1 MHPGALKPLEFDR
14 IVEAV
19 RRFALTPPGAAR
31 LARLQPHTDPRTVA
45 SALSATAE
53 TARFLR
59 DAQIGLQAPEDLD
72 AQLMALAVE
81 GRVLDPASLVS
92 LATFLASID
101 VTCATIRRSRSA
113 FPILG
118 AIAETAASF
127 EQEIADIRRKIGPAF
142 EVVDDASPELAS
154 LRDRLRKQRARLRGT
169 LESYLRGRDTSK
181 YLQQQIVTDRNGRYV
196 LVVRSEHRS
205 AIPGIIHGSSGSGA
219 SLFLEPLSTVEINND
234 IVALEQQEAEE
245 VRRILLGLA
254 NALRRRGADLQRTV
268 DAASELDVLQARA
281 RFSLLIDGI
290 HPSIAGD
297 GRLELRGARHPLLI
311 PAVRRHLGESER
323 FDPPSHRPSEPPSPG
338 ATEHPSHRAP
348 DQPGTR
354 PDSRDPVPVD
364 VLLIPPVRVLVI
376 TGPNTG
382 GKTVALKTAGL
393 LPLMA
398 QAGLLVP
405 AADGT
410 QVPVFGSVFADI
422 GDEQSIAES
431 LSTFSGHIANVV
443 AMDRAL
449 VLPALVLL
457 DEAGA
462 GTDPAEG
469 GALAMATIDH
479 FRHRGA
485 MVIATTHY
493 DALKS
498 YAATT
503 EGVTPAGFGFDPATF
518 APTYR
523 LNYGAP
529 GSSLALEI
537 ATRLGLPSSII
548 EKAREHRTAREAQLA
563 EHLAKV
569 ERDLQAL
576 DHDRRLAARERTSL
590 EEAAAKMHAREQDLR
605 NREETFRRRLEERIE
620 DRLRDARAEVDA
632 VLNALKAR
640 TESLAADAER
650 RAVRLIPTGETGA
663 ARADARAALD
673 GIGERLR
680 AVVPDSAANAAAAPV
695 PGIVG
700 RAPAVGDRVQVG
712 GLGLEGV
719 IQALHDREAE
729 VDVRGKR
736 LRARID
742 ELRVMVPASGTPAPP
757 PKVRVNVDLQP
768 REGSLTELNVIG
780 CHVEEALART
790 EKFLDE
796 ALLGELRSVRLIHG
810 YGTGQLRRAIAG
822 FLQSHPFVA
831 HFAAAPPEQGGGGVT
846 VVDLKE

>member
-1 MHPGALKPLEFDR
+1 MHPGALKALEFDR

-19 RRFALTPPGAAR
+19 RRFAQTPPGGAR
-31 LARLQPHTDPRTVA
+31 LAKLQPLTDPRAVA
-45 SALSATAE
+45 HALSATAE
-53 TARFLR
+53 TVRFLR
-59 DAQIGLQAPEDLD
+59 DEQMALHAPEDLD
-72 AQLMALAVE
+72 ALLMALAVE
-81 GRVLDPASLVS
+81 GRALEPQSLVG
-92 LATFLASID
+92 LANFLSSVD
-101 VTCATIRRSRSA
+101 TVCGTIRRSRTTL
-113 FPILG
+113 PMLT
-118 AIAETAASF
+118 AIAETTVSF
-127 EQEIADIRRKIGPAF
+127 ESEIAEIRRKISPAY

-154 LRDRLRKQRARLRGT
+154 VRDRLRKQRARLRGT

-196 LVVRSEHRS
+196 LVVRSEHRA

-245 VRRILLGLA
+245 VRRILLALA
-254 NALRRRGADLQRTV
+254 NAFRRRALDLQRTV
-268 DAASELDVLQARA
+268 DAATELDVLQARA
-281 RFSLLIDGI
+281 HLSLLVDGVQ
-290 HPSIAGD
+290 PTLAAD
-297 GRLELRGARHPLLI
+297 GRLELRAARHPLLI
-311 PAVRRHLGESER
+311 PAVRRHLGENSRDSGPGTQDSGSER
-323 FDPPSHRPSEPPSPG
+323 
-338 ATEHPSHRAP
+338 RAENP
-348 DQPGTR
+348 EAR
-354 PDSRDPVPVD
+354 VSSPVPVD

-410 QVPVFGSVFADI
+410 QVPVWRSVFADI

-443 AMDRAL
+443 NMDRELA
-449 VLPALVLL
+449 LPALVLL

-462 GTDPAEG
+462 GTDPVEG
-469 GALAMATIDH
+469 GALAMAMIDH
-479 FRHRGA
+479 FRQRSA

-537 ATRLGLPSSII
+537 ATRLGLPASII
-548 EKAREHRTAREAQLA
+548 DKAREHRSAREAQLA

-569 ERDLQAL
+569 ERDLQSL
-576 DHDRRLAARERTSL
+576 DHERRLAARERTAL
-590 EEAAAKMHAREQDLR
+590 EEASAKMQTREQDLR
-605 NREETFRRRLEERIE
+605 NREDTFRRRLDERIE
-620 DRLRDARAEVDA
+620 DRLRDARREIDAVVDA
-632 VLNALKAR
+632 LKVR
-640 TESLAADAER
+640 TDSLAAEAER
-650 RAVRLIPTGETGA
+650 RGARLIPTGETGA
-663 ARADARAALD
+663 ARADARGALD
-673 GIGERLR
+673 AIGDRLR
-680 AVVPDSAANAAAAPV
+680 TTATESTATRSVTPMPP
-695 PGIVG
+695 PG
-700 RAPAVGDRVQVG
+700 RPPAIGDRVQVG
-712 GLGLEGV
+712 ALGLEGIV
-719 IQALHDREAE
+719 QALHDREAE
-729 VDVRGKR
+729 IDVRGKR

-742 ELRVMVPASGTPAPP
+742 ELRVLVAASPTPVQP
-757 PKVRVNVDLQP
+757 PKVKVNVDLQP

-780 CHVEEALART
+780 CNVDEALARA

-796 ALLGELRSVRLIHG
+796 ALLSELRSVRLIHG

-822 FLQSHPFVA
+822 FLQSHPLVS
-831 HFAAAPPEQGGGGVT
+831 HFASAPPEQGGGGVT

>member
-1 MHPGALKPLEFDR
+1 MHPGALRALEFDR

-19 RRFALTPPGAAR
+19 RRFAHTPPGAAR
-31 LARLQPHTDPRTVA
+31 LAKLQPLMEPRAVA
-45 SALSATAE
+45 HALAATAE

-59 DAQIGLQAPEDLD
+59 DEQMALQAPEDLD
-72 AQLMALAVE
+72 TLLMALAIE
-81 GRVLDPASLVS
+81 GRVLEPQGLVG
-92 LATFLASID
+92 LAGFLASVD
-101 VTCATIRRSRSA
+101 TVCGTIRRARSA
-113 FPILG
+113 LPILTG
-118 AIAETAASF
+118 IAETTVSF
-127 EQEIADIRRKIGPAF
+127 EAEIADIRRKISPAF

-154 LRDRLRKQRARLRGT
+154 MRDRLRKQRARLRGT

-196 LVVRSEHRS
+196 LVVRSEHRA

-245 VRRILLGLA
+245 VRRILLVLA
-254 NALRRRGADLQRTV
+254 NAFRRRALDLQRTV
-268 DAASELDVLQARA
+268 DAATELDVLQARA
-281 RFSLLIDGI
+281 QLSLLVDGVQ
-290 HPSIAGD
+290 PTLAAD
-297 GRLELRGARHPLLI
+297 GRLELRAARHPLLI
-311 PAVRRHLGESER
+311 PAVRRHLGE
-323 FDPPSHRPSEPPSPG
+323 PEPAHNAQRTANS
-338 ATEHPSHRAP
+338 
-348 DQPGTR
+348 
-354 PDSRDPVPVD
+354 DPVPVD

-410 QVPVFGSVFADI
+410 QVPVFRSVFADI

-431 LSTFSGHIANVV
+431 LSTFSGHIANIVN
-443 AMDRAL
+443 MDREL

-462 GTDPAEG
+462 GTDPVEG
-469 GALAMATIDH
+469 GALAMAMIDH
-479 FRHRGA
+479 FRQRGA
-485 MVIATTHY
+485 MSIATTHY

-548 EKAREHRTAREAQLA
+548 DKAREHRSAREAQLA

-576 DHDRRLAARERTSL
+576 DHDRRLAARERSAL
-590 EEAAAKMHAREQDLR
+590 EEASAKIQSREQDLR
-605 NREETFRRRLEERIE
+605 NREETFRRRLDERIE
-620 DRLRDARAEVDA
+620 DRLRDARREIDAVVDA
-632 VLNALKAR
+632 LKVR
-640 TESLAADAER
+640 TDSLAAEAER
-650 RAVRLIPTGETGA
+650 RAARLIPTGETGA

-673 GIGERLR
+673 AIGERLR
-680 AVVPDSAANAAAAPV
+680 MPTSETGAPQPTPTAATVN
-695 PGIVG
+695 
-700 RAPAVGDRVQVG
+700 RAPAIGDRVQVG
-712 GLGLEGV
+712 ALGLEGIV
-719 IQALHDREAE
+719 QALHDREAE

-742 ELRVMVPASGTPAPP
+742 ELRVLVPASTTPVQP
-757 PKVRVNVDLQP
+757 PKVKVTVDLQP

-780 CHVEEALART
+780 CNVDEALARA

-796 ALLGELRSVRLIHG
+796 ALLSELRSVRLIHG

-822 FLQSHPFVA
+822 FLQSHPFVS
-831 HFAAAPPEQGGGGVT
+831 HFASAPPEQGGGGVT